1 MDNVFVDT
9 SLFKALID
17 RKDEF
22 HIPAKSIWDKQ
33 LVGQRK
39 LLTTNFVLDES
50 FTLIRVRTGIEKL
63 FEFREFLMD
72 GVEDLK
78 IIRVMA
84 GDEIKAWEWMGQGWS
99 KLSFTDCTSFAV
111 MKRIELTD
119 VVTFDDHFA
128 KAGFNI
134 LQP

>member
-9 SLFKALID
+9 AFFKALID
-17 RKDEF
+17 QKDEF
-22 HIPAKSIWDKQ
+22 YIQAKSIWDKQ
-33 LVGQRK
+33 LIKKRK
-39 LLTTNFVLDES
+39 LLTTNFILDES
-50 FTLIRVRTGIEKL
+50 FTLIRIRTGIEKL
-63 FEFREFLMD
+63 FEFKEFLID

-84 GDEIKAWEWMGQGWS
+84 NDEVKAWEWMKHRWS

-111 MKRIELTD
+111 MKRLELVD
-119 VVTFDDHFA
+119 VATFDDHFA

-134 LQP
+134 LHP